1 MFGPRT
7 EEDFVNTAPAG
18 RPRGPGRGPW
28 LMLLVIAGG
37 LAAFLAWAA
46 LYEIEEVTSGTGR
59 VVPSRQIQV
68 VQSLEGGIVSAIA
81 VREGDPVQEGDVL
94 MRIDDTSAGA
104 ERGELREREAALLA
118 EAARTGTEA
127 VGGQTLTF
135 PDGLADRAPG
145 AVAAERE
152 VFLSRRAQLES
163 ELAVLQDKLAQRR
176 SGLRELEANIVRLNA
191 QIAPLSE
198 EIDLTGGLVE
208 RGAVPRIELLR
219 LQSRMAE
226 LAGELAV
233 SRARLPGIRAAISEA
248 ESRIRAA
255 RTGYVLTARERLAKI
270 SGDLAVLHEALRAAT
285 EKVSR
290 TSLRAPVNGTV
301 NIVHVTTIGAV
312 VQPGAPLVEIV
323 PRDDQLL
330 IEARIRPRDVAFIRP
345 GDPASVKI
353 TAYDYLVYGALDG
366 TVQRIGA
373 DTVEDGEGTEFF
385 RVMVRTRRSALE
397 ADDGATLPISPG
409 MVAQVDILTGRKT
422 VLDYLARPLRRARSE
437 ALRER

>member
-7 EEDFVNTAPAG
+7 EEDFVNDANAG
-18 RPRGPGRGPW
+18 RPRARRRGPG
-28 LMLLVIAGG
+28 LLLLLIAGG
-37 LAAFLAWAA
+37 IAAFVVWAA
-46 LYEIEEVTSGTGR
+46 LYRIEEVTRGTGR
-59 VVPSRQIQV
+59 VVPTSQLQV
-68 VQSLEGGIVSAIA
+68 VQSLEGGIVAEIG
-81 VREGDPVQEGDVL
+81 VREGDVVRKGDVL

-104 ERGELREREAALLA
+104 ERGELREREAALMA
-118 EAARTGTEA
+118 EAARAGAEA
-127 VGGQTLTF
+127 QGSETLDF

-152 VFLSRRAQLES
+152 VFLSRRAQLDS
-163 ELAVLQDKLAQRR
+163 ELSVLRNKLSQRQ
-176 SGLRELEANIVRLNA
+176 SGLRELQATITKLEA

-198 EIDLTGGLVE
+198 EIELTGGLVE
-208 RGAVPRIELLR
+208 SGAVPRIELLR

-226 LAGELAV
+226 LEGELAV
-233 SRARLPGIRAAISEA
+233 SRARLPGLRAAIDEA
-248 ESRIRAA
+248 DSQIRAA
-255 RTGYVLTARERLAKI
+255 RTGYVLTARERLARI
-270 SGDLAVLHEALRAAT
+270 SGDLAVLREALRAAT
-285 EKVSR
+285 ERVSR

-301 NIVHVTTIGAV
+301 NTVHVTTIGAV
-312 VQPGAPLVEIV
+312 VQPGGPLVELV

-345 GDPASVKI
+345 GDAASVKI

-373 DTVEDGEGTEFF
+373 DTVEDSEGTEFF
-385 RVMVRTRRSALE
+385 RVMVRTRSSALE
-397 ADDGATLPISPG
+397 ADDGTTLPISPG

-422 VLDYLARPLRRARSE
+422 VLDYLTRPLRRAQSE

>member
-7 EEDFVNTAPAG
+7 EEDFVNDATAG
-18 RPRGPGRGPW
+18 RPRGRARGPW
-28 LMLLVIAGG
+28 LLLLLIAGG
-37 LAAFLAWAA
+37 MSAFLAWAA

-59 VVPSRQIQV
+59 VVPTRQLQV
-68 VQSLEGGIVSAIA
+68 VQSLEGGIVSAIE
-81 VREGDPVQEGDVL
+81 VREGDLVEEGDVL

-127 VGGQTLTF
+127 AGGEFLSF
-135 PDGLADRAPG
+135 PEGLADRAPG

-163 ELAVLQDKLAQRR
+163 ELSVLQDKLAQRR
-176 SGLRELEANIVRLNA
+176 SGLRELQAAVVKLES
-191 QIAPLSE
+191 QIAPLTE
-198 EIDLTGGLVE
+198 EIDLTSGLVDS
-208 RGAVPRIELLR
+208 GAVPRVELLR

-226 LAGELAV
+226 LEGELAV

-248 ESRIRAA
+248 ESQIKAA
-255 RTGYVLTARERLAKI
+255 RTGYVLTARERLARI
-270 SGDLAVLHEALRAAT
+270 NGDLAVLREALRAAN

-330 IEARIRPRDVAFIRP
+330 IEARFRPRDVAFIRP
-345 GDPASVKI
+345 GDSASVKI

-373 DTVEDGEGTEFF
+373 DTVEDSEGTEFF
-385 RVMVRTRRSALE
+385 RVMVRTGRGALE

-422 VLDYLARPLRRARSE
+422 VLDYLSRPLRRAQSE

>member
-7 EEDFVNTAPAG
+7 EEDFVNDATAG
-18 RPRGPGRGPW
+18 RPRGRGRGPW
-28 LMLLVIAGG
+28 LMLVMITGG
-37 LAAFLAWAA
+37 IAAFLAWAA
-46 LYEIEEVTSGTGR
+46 LYEIEEVTRGTGR
-59 VVPSRQIQV
+59 VVPTRQLQV
-68 VQSLEGGIVSAIA
+68 VQSLEGGIVSRINI
-81 VREGDPVQEGDVL
+81 REGDPVQEGDVL

-118 EAARTGTEA
+118 EAARTGAEA
-127 VGGQTLTF
+127 KGAETLTF
-135 PDGLADRAPG
+135 PEGLAERAPG

-163 ELAVLQDKLAQRR
+163 ELSVLRDKLAQRR
-176 SGLRELEANIVRLNA
+176 SDLRELQAGIVKLET
-191 QIAPLSE
+191 QIAPLAE
-198 EIDLTGGLVE
+198 EIDLTGDLVDS
-208 RGAVPRIELLR
+208 GAVPRIELLR

-226 LAGELAV
+226 LKGDLEV
-233 SRARLPGIRAAISEA
+233 SRARLPRIRAAIREA
-248 ESRIRAA
+248 ESQIRSA
-255 RTGYVLTARERLAKI
+255 RTGYVLTARERLARI
-270 SGDLAVLHEALRAAT
+270 NGDLAVLREALRAAT

-301 NIVHVTTIGAV
+301 NTVHVTTIGAV
-312 VQPGAPLVEIV
+312 VQPGAPLIEIV
-323 PRDDQLL
+323 PRDDRLL

-345 GDPASVKI
+345 GDSASVKI

-366 TVQRIGA
+366 IVQRIGA
-373 DTVEDGEGTEFF
+373 DTVEDSEGTEFF
-385 RVMVRTRRSALE
+385 RVMVRTQRSALE

-422 VLDYLARPLRRARSE
+422 VLDYLSRPLMRAKAE

>member
-7 EEDFVNTAPAG
+7 EEDFVNDATAD
-18 RPRGPGRGPW
+18 RPRGRARGPW
-28 LMLLVIAGG
+28 LLLLLIAGG
-37 LAAFLAWAA
+37 MSAFLAWAA

-59 VVPSRQIQV
+59 VVPTRQLQV
-68 VQSLEGGIVSAIA
+68 VQSLEGGIVSAIE
-81 VREGDPVQEGDVL
+81 VREGDLVEEGDVL

-127 VGGQTLTF
+127 AGGEFLSF
-135 PDGLADRAPG
+135 PEGLADRAPG

-163 ELAVLQDKLAQRR
+163 ELSVLQDKLAQRR
-176 SGLRELEANIVRLNA
+176 SGLRELQAAVVKLES
-191 QIAPLSE
+191 QIAPLTE
-198 EIDLTGGLVE
+198 EIDLTSGLVDS
-208 RGAVPRIELLR
+208 GAVPRVELLR

-226 LAGELAV
+226 LEGELAV

-248 ESRIRAA
+248 ESQIKAA
-255 RTGYVLTARERLAKI
+255 RTGYVLTARERLARI
-270 SGDLAVLHEALRAAT
+270 NGDLAVLREALRAAN

-330 IEARIRPRDVAFIRP
+330 IEARFRPRDVAFIRP
-345 GDPASVKI
+345 GDSASVKI

-373 DTVEDGEGTEFF
+373 DTVEDSEGTEFF
-385 RVMVRTRRSALE
+385 RVMVRTGRGALE

-422 VLDYLARPLRRARSE
+422 VLDYLSRPLRRAQSE

>member
-7 EEDFVNTAPAG
+7 EEDFVNDATAG
-18 RPRGPGRGPW
+18 RPRGRGQGPW
-28 LMLLVIAGG
+28 LLLLLIAGG
-37 LAAFLAWAA
+37 IAAFLVWASF
-46 LYEIEEVTSGTGR
+46 YEIEEVTRGTGR
-59 VVPSRQIQV
+59 VVPTRQLQV
-68 VQSLEGGIVSAIA
+68 VQSLEGGIVSAIE
-81 VREGDPVQEGDVL
+81 VREGDLVQEGDVL

-118 EAARTGTEA
+118 EAARIGAEA
-127 VGGQTLTF
+127 QGGETLAF
-135 PDGLADRAPG
+135 PDGLAERAPS
-145 AVAAERE
+145 AVSAERE

-163 ELAVLQDKLAQRR
+163 ELSVLRDKLAQRR
-176 SGLRELEANIVRLNA
+176 SGLRELQAAVVKLEA
-191 QIAPLSE
+191 QIAPLTE
-198 EIDLTGGLVE
+198 EIDLTSGLVDS
-208 RGAVPRIELLR
+208 GAVPRIELLR
-219 LQSRMAE
+219 LRSRMAE
-226 LAGELAV
+226 LEGELAV
-233 SRARLPGIRAAISEA
+233 SRARLPGIRAAINEA
-248 ESRIRAA
+248 ESQIRSA
-255 RTGYVLTARERLAKI
+255 RTGYVLTARERLARI
-270 SGDLAVLHEALRAAT
+270 NGDLAVLREALRAAT

-301 NIVHVTTIGAV
+301 NTVHVTTIGAV
-312 VQPGAPLVEIV
+312 VQPGGPLIEIV

-345 GDPASVKI
+345 GDSASVKI

-385 RVMVRTRRSALE
+385 RVMVRTWRSDLE
-397 ADDGATLPISPG
+397 ADDGTTMPISPG

-422 VLDYLARPLRRARSE
+422 VLDYLARPLMRARSE

>member
-7 EEDFVNTAPAG
+7 EEDFVNDATAD
-18 RPRGPGRGPW
+18 RPRGRGRGPW
-28 LMLLVIAGG
+28 LLLLLIAGG
-37 LAAFLAWAA
+37 IAAFLVWAA
-46 LYEIEEVTSGTGR
+46 FYEIEEVTRGTGR
-59 VVPSRQIQV
+59 VVPTRQLQV
-68 VQSLEGGIVSAIA
+68 VQSLEGGIVSAIE
-81 VREGDPVQEGDVL
+81 VREGDLVQEGDVL

-118 EAARTGTEA
+118 EAARAGAEA
-127 VGGQTLTF
+127 QGGETLAF
-135 PDGLADRAPG
+135 PDGLAERAPG
-145 AVAAERE
+145 AVSAERE

-163 ELAVLQDKLAQRR
+163 ELSVLRDKLAQRR
-176 SGLRELEANIVRLNA
+176 SGLRELEAAVVKLEA
-191 QIAPLSE
+191 QIAPLTE
-198 EIDLTGGLVE
+198 EIDLTSGLVDS
-208 RGAVPRIELLR
+208 GAVPRIELLR
-219 LQSRMAE
+219 LRSRMAE
-226 LAGELAV
+226 LEGELAV
-233 SRARLPGIRAAISEA
+233 SRARLPGIRAAINEA
-248 ESRIRAA
+248 ESQIRLA
-255 RTGYVLTARERLAKI
+255 RTGYVLTARERLARI
-270 SGDLAVLHEALRAAT
+270 NGDLAVLREALRAAT

-301 NIVHVTTIGAV
+301 NTVHVTTIGAV
-312 VQPGAPLVEIV
+312 VQPGGPLIEIV

-345 GDPASVKI
+345 GDSASVKI

-385 RVMVRTRRSALE
+385 RVMVRTRRSELE
-397 ADDGATLPISPG
+397 AEDGTTLPISPG

-422 VLDYLARPLRRARSE
+422 VLDYLARPLMRARSE